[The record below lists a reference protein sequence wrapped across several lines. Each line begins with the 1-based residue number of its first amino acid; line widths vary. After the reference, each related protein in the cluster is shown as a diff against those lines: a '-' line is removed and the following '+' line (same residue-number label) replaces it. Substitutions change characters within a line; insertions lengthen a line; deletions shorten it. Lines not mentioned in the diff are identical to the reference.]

1 MIVARKAENSKLHI
15 MFYIVGAA
23 IALMIACSS
32 VSNANKETAMAMDS
46 GQINPS

>member
-1 MIVARKAENSKLHI
+1 MIVARKAEKSKLHI

-23 IALMIACSS
+23 IALMIACSYI
-32 VSNANKETAMAMDS
+32 SNANKEASMEMDS